1 MMLTR
6 VMAPDNNSA
15 HETGLEPLRSG
26 PSPFWLVLAGA
37 TAAATILFIAMVM
50 LVVPN

>member
-6 VMAPDNNSA
+6 VATPNHNSV
-15 HETGLEPLRSG
+15 HETGIEPIRSG

-50 LVVPN
+50 LIVPN